1 MLNEIETGRLLARVR
16 LILDINQVLGS
27 DERQRFLARAADV
40 AQVAHNSAHAQALM
54 ERYFPWGVDPRW
66 LRPIRVDNLDS
77 ATGEKY
83 HDQYLQPYTLFVHE
97 FNELKKEDI
106 ETRIFVPYTGNEH
119 NRRWF
124 PHLLIKTVAKH
135 EYNLTGVIPDYFE
148 PCVGSGQIY
157 MNTKPKRFA
166 QATLGD
172 INPFLISVY
181 RSVLTWGEEFIDTYA
196 SNAAHWD
203 LNPDYAFNHAK
214 GWLAHLKPFSQET
227 KEYVSN
233 KAGYQATAQWY
244 LYVMNRSQLA
254 PKLCKR
260 GGLSGATL
268 KIERASSAV
277 RKREVEAL
285 LNLHRRM
292 TATDA
297 PPTLLHED
305 LAVTMGQ
312 AERSASAVI
321 VVDAPFPEFSY
332 TKGVKA
338 INCYGTDDG
347 GDLQDKLL
355 NAAVRL
361 YRLNRPVIICN
372 YATPWLIEKYQQN
385 GAYPIFSFKS
395 PKDHTI
401 YMLAVFYKSQGTEI
415 LQKVQQTWFEWIESL
430 D

>member
-1 MLNEIETGRLLARVR
+1 MLNEIQTSRFLASVEI
-16 LILDINQVLGS
+16 ILDTNQVPG
-27 DERQRFLARAADV
+27 DEKRDLLARAAKIAEI
-40 AQVAHNSAHAQALM
+40 AQNPAHAQALM

-77 ATGEKY
+77 ETGEKY
-83 HDQYLQPYTLFVHE
+83 LHQYLQPYTLFVHE

-124 PHLLIKTVAKH
+124 PHLLIKTIAKH

-181 RSVLTWGEEFIDTYA
+181 RSVLTRGEEFISTYA
-196 SNAAHWD
+196 SKAEHWD
-203 LNPDYAFNHAK
+203 LNPGSVFSHAK
-214 GWLAHLKPFSQET
+214 DWLADLEPFSQRT
-227 KEYVSN
+227 KEYVST
-233 KAGYQATAQWY
+233 KSGYQATAQWY

-254 PKLCKR
+254 PKLR
-260 GGLSGATL
+260 QLGGLSGAKL
-268 KIERASSAV
+268 MVHRASPEV
-277 RKREVEAL
+277 RAREVAAL
-285 LNLHRRM
+285 RTLHRRM
-292 TATDA
+292 TAAAA

-415 LQKVQQTWFEWIESL
+415 LQKVQRTWFEWVESL